1 MLISLRKGAGTW
13 IARIF
18 IGLLVLSFAVW
29 GIADF
34 LGARGTTAVASI
46 EGREIDA
53 ASLENEFQRELYRL
67 QQRFGSSF
75 DRQQARALGLDRQV
89 LRQMITRMMFDEKA
103 SELGLY
109 TPDSEVAKV
118 IREDPV
124 FADPFGSFDRARFEQ
139 ALRNNG
145 YTERDF
151 IARTREEMTR
161 RQLIAGLTSATV
173 PPRHMLKAIYQHQN
187 EQRKVSLIEIP
198 QSAVTQPKPFA
209 AAELRAFY
217 DDNPGLFTAPEY
229 RMVTYVSMQP
239 EALAEEIALDEAE
252 LQEEYENRL
261 AEFTT
266 IGTRDI
272 AQILFTDQSQAEAA
286 YARLQEGADFATVA
300 RETTGLSADEITLTD
315 ITRNELHPDIAAA
328 VFALE
333 KGAIS
338 KPLQS
343 PLGWQ
348 IVRIDD
354 KRPERVQPFSEVR
367 AEIGR
372 DLALQRA
379 EDALFDISN
388 RFEDARASGE
398 TLEEA
403 ARIIGLTAKKIP
415 AIDRSGNGPDG
426 TAIPD
431 LPTEAEFLSD
441 IFDSAPGEEND
452 LRETRA
458 GGYFVVRVDDVTP
471 SALRP
476 FDSVVEEVRSALR
489 ARATAQAL
497 EQLADDIRA
506 QAQSGVSLA
515 EIAETRGLSLTERPA
530 FGRTFRDDLLS
541 PATVGEVF
549 ATQPK
554 KVIAAPAPKG
564 GFIVARLD
572 EILVPA
578 FPADDS
584 QTAQIRTALENQMS
598 DDILAQ
604 YQTVLEQ
611 HYELQ
616 INQNQLASLF
626 PDQ

>member
-18 IGLLVLSFAVW
+18 IALLVLSFAVW

-34 LGARGTTAVASI
+34 LGARSTTAVASI

-75 DRQQARALGLDRQV
+75 DSQQARSLGLDRQV
-89 LRQMITRMMFDEKA
+89 LRQMITRMMFDENA
-103 SELGLY
+103 EELGLY

-124 FADPFGSFDRARFEQ
+124 FADPFGGFDRARFEQ

-161 RQLIAGLTSATV
+161 RQLIAGLTSATI
-173 PPRHMLKAIYQHQN
+173 PPRLMLKALYQHQN
-187 EQRKVSLIEIP
+187 EQRKVSLIAIP
-198 QSAVTQPKPFA
+198 QTALPEPKPFEM
-209 AAELRAFY
+209 AELRGFY
-217 DDNPGLFTAPEY
+217 DENPGLFTAPEY
-229 RMVTYVSMQP
+229 RAVTYVSMQP
-239 EALAEEIALDEAE
+239 DALADEIALDEAE
-252 LQEEYENRL
+252 LRKEYENRL

-272 AQILFTDQSQAEAA
+272 AQILFTEQSKAEAA
-286 YARLQEGADFATVA
+286 YARLQEGEDFAA
-300 RETTGLSADEITLTD
+300 IAEEFSGLSADEITLTG

-338 KPLQS
+338 KPLKS

-354 KRPERVQPFSEVR
+354 KRPEHVQPFADVR
-367 AEIGR
+367 DKISR

-379 EDALFDISN
+379 ESALFDISN

-403 ARIIGLTAKKIP
+403 ARTIGLQAHKIP
-415 AIDRSGNGPDG
+415 AIDRSGNSPDG
-426 TAIPD
+426 TPVAD
-431 LPTEAEFLSD
+431 LPSEPEFLRD
-441 IFDSAPGEEND
+441 IFDSMPEEEND

-458 GGYFVVRVDDVTP
+458 GGYFVVRVDTITP

-476 FDSVVEEVRSALR
+476 FESVADEVRSAMR
-489 ARATAQAL
+489 ARAIAQAL
-497 EQLADDIRA
+497 EQLANDIRA
-506 QAQSGVSLA
+506 RAEAGTPLA
-515 EIAETRGLSLTERPA
+515 TIAEERGLIVTDRPA
-530 FGRTFRDDLLS
+530 IGRNFRDELLS
-541 PATVGEVF
+541 PAATAEIF
-549 ATQPK
+549 AAEPK
-554 KVIAAPAPKG
+554 QIISTPAPKG
-564 GFIVARLD
+564 GFVVARLD
-572 EILVPA
+572 KILVPD

-584 QTAQIRTALENQMS
+584 QTAQLNTALENQMA
-598 DDILAQ
+598 DDVLAQ

-611 HYELQ
+611 HYDLR